1 MSPLRN
7 LFARSEQWRLEWGFR
22 NCVSV
27 AFVAFLYLY
36 FPTKNHLTRYGAA
49 STSFATVVTAF
60 VKDVTIGATI
70 SNGWACLL
78 GAFIA
83 TLYSYIYF
91 QIVRTQY
98 SDHVPLLLTL
108 LCIFIPT
115 FIFQYM
121 EMVPITK
128 KFAVGM
134 VPLYLIGYRN
144 KANPTFFIWGL
155 FLAVLIGCGCALVGC
170 FLPFPP
176 RLASAELRERIEY
189 FSVAMS
195 SLLKDQSQSWLS
207 TYKDNSKDVYS
218 SSKVVRSRSE
228 SLRAT
233 RGHSQSVSS
242 NPGLSPGVFVRKKVR
257 STSDL
262 QVVVEDASV
271 TAPNVI
277 LPLSEIILYVE
288 NSHWRKLRLAILTV
302 AAFRRTKTAQ
312 KGSFTHTNPKRKYN
326 TRFIRME
333 LVNYLQESL
342 PYLQSR
348 NLETGF
354 GFSRRVGNRCAKY
367 VKLIQDILLIITKLE
382 SHIESMEK
390 CLKFHY
396 LYMAFFSRPNLHY
409 GMTLYADSL
418 AETIMTISNVLVV
431 QSVLDDDLLTPG
443 DEGFRAVEAAA
454 KLMRAR
460 DYFDGEYLKAR
471 KDIFYPHPDEPGED
485 GLHPDATQEGPSENS
500 APTVDHT
507 ATVGSSLPA
516 APAVSLASPVGGPFI
531 PIRARKFISKKEK
544 AALRADTKAM
554 LEVNSIIFLLDTMS
568 RLLLEFWPAEDL
580 MKMAQH
586 DTLKPHPIVMHH
598 APPAVYEPLVEGEE
612 GDSLMTRLP
621 FWRNVNKFSNGA
633 RRFVWEL
640 FPTNQSHLI
649 PTYTPGQP
657 VKRWMLTKTIK
668 QRLVMA
674 AKVSVGMTVAA
685 FYGIIANRP
694 SPHLSSLTIAFLAG
708 GAVTGINVM
717 TCINRAAGTSISS
730 SFFSSK
736 I

>member
-36 FPTKNHLTRYGAA
+36 FPTKDHLTRYGAA

-91 QIVRTQY
+91 LIVRTQY
-98 SDHVPLLLTL
+98 PDHVPLLVTL

-144 KANPTFFIWGL
+144 KANPNFFIWGL

-176 RLASAELRERIEY
+176 RLASAELRERVEY

-195 SLLKDQSQSWLS
+195 SLLKDQSQAWLA
-207 TYKDNSKDVYS
+207 TYKDVHSKDVHS
-218 SSKVVRSRSE
+218 SSRIVRSRSE

-233 RGHSQSVSS
+233 RGHSHSVSS
-242 NPGLSPGVFVRKKVR
+242 NPGMSPGMFVRKKVR

-262 QVVVEDASV
+262 QVVTEDTSV
-271 TAPNVI
+271 PAPDAI
-277 LPLSEIILYVE
+277 MPLSEVIMYVE
-288 NSHWRKLRLAILTV
+288 NSHWRKLRLAILAV
-302 AAFRRTKTAQ
+302 SAFRKTKHAK
-312 KGSFTHTNPKRKYN
+312 KGSFSHSNSKRKYN

-342 PYLQSR
+342 PHLQSR

-396 LYMAFFSRPNLHY
+396 LYMVFFSRPNLHY
-409 GMTLYADSL
+409 GMALYAHSL
-418 AETIMTISNVLVV
+418 AETIMTISQVLVV

-471 KDIFYPHPDEPGED
+471 KDIFYPHPHEPGEETV
-485 GLHPDATQEGPSENS
+485 PDAAQEGSSGNP
-500 APTVDHT
+500 APPADQT
-507 ATVGSSLPA
+507 ALVGSSPPDAPA
-516 APAVSLASPVGGPFI
+516 ASPASPTGGPFI

-568 RLLLEFWPAEDL
+568 RLLLEFWPPEDL
-580 MKMAQH
+580 VKMAQH
-586 DTLKPHPIVMHH
+586 HTLKPHAIPMHH
-598 APPAVYEPLVEGEE
+598 TPPAVYEPLVEGEE
-612 GDSLMTRLP
+612 GNSLTAKLQ
-621 FWRNVNKFSNGA
+621 FWRNVHKFSNGA

-657 VKRWMLTKTIK
+657 SKRWVLTKTIK
-668 QRLVMA
+668 QRLIMA
-674 AKVSVGMTVAA
+674 AKVSVGMTIAA

-717 TCINRAAGTSISS
+717 TCINRAAGTLI
-730 SFFSSK
+730 
-736 I
+736 